1 MTEPRLRE
9 VDPKT
14 LKDWIDQD
22 RAVLVDIR
30 EADEFAREH
39 IEGARLA
46 PLSSFDAHDFRGDHD
61 RVGVFHCSSGTR
73 TAQAAP
79 EILRT
84 GFAEVYALSGGLQAW
99 KKAGLPVNRNR
110 PAPLPI
116 MRQVQITAGVLVLI
130 GVALAVLVSPWFM
143 TLSAFVGAGL
153 MLAGITGFCGM
164 ANLLALMP
172 WNRMRVPEAAAAH
185 G

>member
-9 VDPKT
+9 VDPAT
-14 LKDWIDQD
+14 LKGWIDQD

-46 PLSSFDAHDFRGDHD
+46 PLSSFDPHDLRDDHG
-61 RVGVFHCSSGTR
+61 RVGVFHCNSGTR

-84 GFAEVYALSGGLQAW
+84 GFSEVYALTGGIQAW
-99 KKAGLPVNRNR
+99 KKVGLPVNRNR
-110 PAPLPI
+110 SAPLPI
-116 MRQVQITAGVLVLI
+116 MRQVQIAAGGLVLT
-130 GVALAVLVSPWFM
+130 GVVLAVLVSPWFM
-143 TLSAFVGAGL
+143 ALSAFVGAGL
-153 MLAGITGFCGM
+153 MAAGITGFCGM

-172 WNRMRVPEAAAAH
+172 WNRTQLQEPAAAH